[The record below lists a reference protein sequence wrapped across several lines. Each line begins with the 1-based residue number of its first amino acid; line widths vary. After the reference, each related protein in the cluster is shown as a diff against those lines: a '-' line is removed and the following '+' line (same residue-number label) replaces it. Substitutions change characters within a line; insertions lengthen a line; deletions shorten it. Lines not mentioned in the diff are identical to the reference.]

1 MLKQN
6 TNTLN
11 VTPMPQKLE
20 KGSKTKE
27 TEKTKYKQQKGAIK
41 NSFEPKK

>member
-6 TNTLN
+6 TNTVN
-11 VTPMPQKLE
+11 GTPMPQKLE

-27 TEKTKYKQQKGAIK
+27 TEKTKHI
-41 NSFEPKK
+41 N